1 MTIVW
6 KIYRYYVLNVILK
19 QIISEEEDKK
29 EQILRLEHI
38 YKKKNTLSVSV

>member
-38 YKKKNTLSVSV
+38 